1 MICILKAIDYVLCL
15 EIYELVDPSR
25 FLTAPVLAWQVAIKR
40 LK

>member
-15 EIYELVDPSR
+15 EIFELDPSR